1 MASELQIAGRYIPD
15 PAPHDFHIWVTG
27 VGLMALTYA
36 LSTLYIV
43 FKPFKWLARTDR
55 FDWGEGLGMSA
66 VIAMVFFLSNYVI
79 QRGISDFTYCWRPRH
94 EDSGHA
100 ERLLT
105 NFLKQ
110 LCLHLALG

>member
-1 MASELQIAGRYIPD
+1 
-15 PAPHDFHIWVTG
+15 
-27 VGLMALTYA
+27 MALTYA

-43 FKPFKWLARTDR
+43 FKPFAWFDRTDR

-66 VIAMVFFLSNYVI
+66 IVSVVFSLSNYVI
-79 QRGISDFTYCWRPRH
+79 QRGVSDFTYCWWHRH

-100 ERLLT
+100 ERLFK

-110 LCLHLALG
+110 LCLHLALGWVASVPAAAVAPVFRGA